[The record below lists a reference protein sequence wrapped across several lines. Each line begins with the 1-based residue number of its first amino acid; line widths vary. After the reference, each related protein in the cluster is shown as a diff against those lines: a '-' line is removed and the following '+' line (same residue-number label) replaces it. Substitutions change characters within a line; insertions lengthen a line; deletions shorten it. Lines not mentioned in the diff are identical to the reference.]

1 MSSSEFSPLLS
12 KKEKISNKIRCLIFF
27 KVKTNRVRWYF
38 KGDLVGIHWHIGFL
52 YSNPLC
58 MNRLLQVLL
67 YQNCLFLGL
76 DKLITLLVTDWL
88 ADIRQNQIPAILGG
102 VGPMHSFLQLA
113 QGIKDLFIM
122 PVEQYQKDGRLMRGF
137 QKGTF
142 KGFLTLF

>member
-1 MSSSEFSPLLS
+1 M
-12 KKEKISNKIRCLIFF
+12 RA
-27 KVKTNRVRWYF
+27 
-38 KGDLVGIHWHIGFL
+38 FL
-52 YSNPLC
+52 YLNCLF
-58 MNRLLQVLL
+58 
-67 YQNCLFLGL
+67 CLFLGL